1 MNKNHPPLGL
11 HQKLKRETQ
20 RERERERENNNK
32 NKNKNKNWALG
43 GNGEKRPQFQRMNEN
58 EFLNEFL
65 TQEIIWVEVQS
76 QGIHRKSEGTDE

>member
-1 MNKNHPPLGL
+1 
-11 HQKLKRETQ
+11 
-20 RERERERENNNK
+20 
-32 NKNKNKNWALG
+32 LG

>member
-1 MNKNHPPLGL
+1 
-11 HQKLKRETQ
+11 
-20 RERERERENNNK
+20 
-32 NKNKNKNWALG
+32 LG
-43 GNGEKRPQFQRMNEN
+43 GNGEKKAHFRPMNEN